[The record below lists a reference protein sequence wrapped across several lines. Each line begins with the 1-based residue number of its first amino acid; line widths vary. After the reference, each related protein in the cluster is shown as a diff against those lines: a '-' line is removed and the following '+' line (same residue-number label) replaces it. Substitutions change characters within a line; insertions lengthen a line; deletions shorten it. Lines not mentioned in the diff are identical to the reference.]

1 MGSSRGSAVAAGWFF
16 VVAFGA
22 AVAGL
27 ALYQPALGDPGYV
40 LGPGAD
46 GQVLLGG
53 LLELL
58 LAGSCI
64 GTAVALYPVIRQHGP
79 STALGYVCGRLLE
92 AALICV
98 GIVATL
104 SLVSLRR
111 AGTGDDDALTT
122 AARTLI
128 ALHDWTF
135 LLGPGL
141 VIGVNS
147 VLLAWLMHRS
157 RLVPR
162 WIARLGLGGGALVLA
177 SSTAVL
183 FGVYAQTSAAALL
196 AAVPVAAWEMCLAV
210 RLIAR
215 GFAPPATEATTTR
228 LHQRQRA
235 REQQVE
241 RRQDR
246 RGVREP
252 AHEAGL
258 PEG

>member
-1 MGSSRGSAVAAGWFF
+1 MGTTRPNAVAAGVFF
-16 VVAFGA
+16 LVAFA
-22 AVAGL
+22 AAIAGL
-27 ALYQPALGDPGYV
+27 ALYQPALSDPAYV
-40 LGPGAD
+40 LGAGTD

-53 LLELL
+53 FLELL

-64 GTAVALYPVIRQHGP
+64 GTGVALYPVAKRYGP
-79 STALGYVCGRLLE
+79 GVALGYVCGRLLE
-92 AALICV
+92 AAIICM

-104 SLVSLRR
+104 SLVSLRQD
-111 AGTGDDDALTT
+111 APAGDDEALTT

-147 VLLAWLMHRS
+147 MLLAWLMHRS

-183 FGVYAQTSAAALL
+183 FGLYAQTSAVALVAAI
-196 AAVPVAAWEMCLAV
+196 PVAACELCLAV

-215 GFAPPATEATTTR
+215 GFAPPAE
-228 LHQRQRA
+228 RA
-235 REQQVE
+235 P
-241 RRQDR
+241 D
-246 RGVREP
+246 P
-252 AHEAGL
+252 ALAVPAL
-258 PEG
+258 A

>member
-1 MGSSRGSAVAAGWFF
+1 MRSTRPNAVAAGVFF
-16 VVAFGA
+16 LVAFVA
-22 AVAGL
+22 AIAGL
-27 ALYQPALGDPGYV
+27 ALYQPALSDPAYV

-64 GTAVALYPVIRQHGP
+64 GTGVALYPVVKRYGP
-79 STALGYVCGRLLE
+79 SVALGYVCGRLLE
-92 AALICV
+92 ASIICV

-104 SLVSLRR
+104 SLVSLRQ
-111 AGTGDDDALTT
+111 AAPTGDDEALTT

-147 VLLAWLMHRS
+147 ILLAWLMLRS
-157 RLVPR
+157 RLVPA
-162 WIARLGLGGGALVLA
+162 WIARLGLAGGALVLA

-183 FGVYAQTSAAALL
+183 FGLYAQTSAITLVAAI
-196 AAVPVAAWEMCLAV
+196 PVAAWELCLAV
-210 RLIAR
+210 RLIVS
-215 GFAPPATEATTTR
+215 GFTPPTADPVRRLAEPVPAPA
-228 LHQRQRA
+228 
-235 REQQVE
+235 
-241 RRQDR
+241 
-246 RGVREP
+246 
-252 AHEAGL
+252 
-258 PEG
+258 

>member
-1 MGSSRGSAVAAGWFF
+1 MGTNRGNAVAAGWFF
-16 VVAFGA
+16 VVAFVA
-22 AVAGL
+22 AIAGL
-27 ALYQPALGDPGYV
+27 ALYQPALSDPAYV
-40 LGPGAD
+40 LGAGAD
-46 GQVLLGG
+46 TQVLLGG
-53 LLELL
+53 FFELL

-64 GTAVALYPVIRQHGP
+64 GTGVALYPVVKRYGP
-79 STALGYVCGRLLE
+79 SVALGYVCGRLLE
-92 AALICV
+92 AALICM

-111 AGTGDDDALTT
+111 AGSGEDETLTT

-147 VLLAWLMHRS
+147 MLLAWLMYRS

-162 WIARLGLGGGALVLA
+162 WIARLGLVGGGLVLA

-183 FGVYAQTSAAALL
+183 FGLYAQTSAAALL
-196 AAVPVAAWEMCLAV
+196 AALPVAAWEMCLAV

-215 GFAPPATEATTTR
+215 GFTPVPERPADNHLLAPTHA
-228 LHQRQRA
+228 
-235 REQQVE
+235 
-241 RRQDR
+241 
-246 RGVREP
+246 
-252 AHEAGL
+252 
-258 PEG
+258 